1 MCGLCGVV
9 YADPERPVD
18 PAVLERMARSL
29 RHRGPDG
36 EGVHRAGGVGLG
48 HQRLSVI
55 DLSERAAQPMTNGRG
70 LWIVYNGE
78 IYNYLELRQFLAGR
92 GYRFQSS
99 SDTEVLLLLY
109 EELGP
114 ACLERLNGMF
124 ACAIWDEGAR
134 ELFLARD
141 RLGVKPLYY
150 THDAERFAFAS
161 EIKAL
166 FHGGILAP
174 ERDPEGLADYLTFQW
189 CLGERTLF
197 KGVQSLEPGTWLR
210 LRQDGLVLSR
220 QRYWA
225 PEFQVEAGRDESYFE
240 HHLLR
245 LLEDAVRLQIR
256 SDVPL
261 GAHLSGGLDSS
272 TVATL
277 AASMYGGLPLATFAG
292 GFRDPPGYDET
303 EHARA
308 VADAIS
314 SEHLE
319 VFPGPEDF
327 VDVMPRL
334 IYALDEPL
342 AGPGVFPQYCVSRA
356 AARQVKVVLTGHG
369 GDEVFG
375 GYARYLVLYLEHSLK
390 GAIEGT
396 HEAAEFVVSL
406 ESIVPNLAQLQ
417 GYEPLLQSL
426 WRDGLFAPEEARYFR
441 LIDRSQ
447 GIAPYLADPALL
459 APGGYSPFEAFCEV
473 YRAPRHG
480 ALINRMTWFDMRTLL
495 RALLQVEDRVD
506 MACSL
511 EGRVPLLDHRLVEL
525 AARMPPK
532 VKFAGG
538 RAKHV
543 LRRATRNLLP
553 PSVHARVDKMGFPV
567 PLSEWARGGP
577 VRDFL
582 NDVLLGPEA
591 RQRGL
596 YDPDRLAPLLGGE
609 QPYGRGVWGLLCL
622 ELWQRA
628 FFDGA
633 LPTSVQ

>member
-1 MCGLCGVV
+1 MCGLCGVF

-18 PAVLERMARSL
+18 PAVLGRMARSM

-36 EGVHRAGGVGLG
+36 EGFYHAPGLGLG

-78 IYNYLELRQFLAGR
+78 VYNYLELRQFLAGR
-92 GYRFQSS
+92 GYAFETS

-114 ACLERLNGMF
+114 ACLEKLNGMF
-124 ACAIWDEGAR
+124 AFAIWDEGAR

-141 RLGVKPLYY
+141 RLGIKPLYY
-150 THDAERFAFAS
+150 LDAPGRFAFAS

-166 FHGGILAP
+166 LHAGLVAP
-174 ERDPEGLADYLTFQW
+174 EVCEQGLADYLTFQW
-189 CLGERTLF
+189 CLGEKTLF
-197 KGVQSLEPGTWLR
+197 RGVRSLEPGTWLKVGAQGIAR
-210 LRQDGLVLSR
+210 R
-220 QRYWA
+220 QRYWSA
-225 PEFQVEAGRDESYFE
+225 EFEVEQGRPESYFE

-277 AASMYGGLPLATFAG
+277 ASSMYEGLPLRTFAG
-292 GFRDPPGYDET
+292 GFREPAGYDET
-303 EHARA
+303 RHART
-308 VADAIS
+308 VADAIH
-314 SEHLE
+314 SEHVE
-319 VFPGPEDF
+319 VFPSAADF

-342 AGPGVFPQYCVSRA
+342 AGPGAFPQYCVSRA
-356 AARQVKVVLTGHG
+356 AKERVKVVLTGHG

-406 ESIVPNLAQLQ
+406 QSIVPNLAQLR
-417 GYEPLLQSL
+417 GYQPLLQYL
-426 WRDGLFAPEEARYFR
+426 WQGDLFGDEERRYFR
-441 LIDRSQ
+441 LIDRSE
-447 GIAPYLADPALL
+447 GVRPFLAQAERLSPE
-459 APGGYSPFEAFCEV
+459 GYSPYEAFREA
-473 YRAPRHG
+473 YGNPRHD
-480 ALINRMTWFDMRTLL
+480 ALINRMTCFDMQTLL

-506 MACSL
+506 MANSL
-511 EGRVPLLDHRLVEL
+511 EGRVPLLDHRIVEL
-525 AARMPPK
+525 AVRMPPK
-532 VKFAGG
+532 VKFNGG

-553 PSVHARVDKMGFPV
+553 PEVHGRVDKMGFPV
-567 PLSEWARGGP
+567 PLAEWARGGA

-582 NDVLLGPEA
+582 GDVLLGDRA
-591 RQRGL
+591 RQRGFVNTA
-596 YDPDRLAPLLGGE
+596 RLESQLTQERA
-609 QPYGRGVWGLLCL
+609 YGRGLWGLLCL
-622 ELWQRA
+622 ELWHQT
-628 FFDGA
+628 FLDGA
-633 LPTSVQ
+633 LPESVT